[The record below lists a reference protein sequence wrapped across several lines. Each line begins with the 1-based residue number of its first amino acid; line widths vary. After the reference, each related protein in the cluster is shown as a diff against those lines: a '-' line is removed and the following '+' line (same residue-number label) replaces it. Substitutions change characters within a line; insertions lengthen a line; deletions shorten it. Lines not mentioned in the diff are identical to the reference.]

1 MNSGKTVYKGLIY
14 KDLFLLK
21 EAFPIVA
28 LAVLFLL
35 FTIIFGFSGGF
46 LALCIMLLV
55 FAVKV
60 VESTSIYDENDLWDS
75 FVLTTAISR
84 KEVIRSKY
92 LLEILFL
99 ALAFLTA
106 AAVFLLI
113 VLLLPVVS
121 GESWMFP
128 MMIIG
133 FGYALVY
140 GSISI
145 PVYLKFGVQKSR
157 YISFILLVLSAGVYG
172 VTFGF
177 GMYLEFTASV
187 IPLLIGVIAVS
198 LVVFC
203 LSYQVSKRIY
213 AKKGF

>member
-60 VESTSIYDENDLWDS
+60 VESTLIYDETDGWDS
-75 FVLTTAISR
+75 YVLTAPVSK
-84 KEVIRSKY
+84 KEIIRSQY
-92 LLEILFL
+92 LVQVLFL
-99 ALAFLTA
+99 AGAFLIS
-106 AAVFLLI
+106 AVILLLI
-113 VLLLPVVS
+113 SLVPMFS
-121 GESWMFP
+121 GEDWLFLMLVV
-128 MMIIG
+128 G
-133 FGYALVY
+133 FCYALVY
-140 GSISI
+140 GAVVI
-145 PVYLKFGVQKSR
+145 PIYLKFGQHTSR
-157 YISFILLVLSAGVYG
+157 YIAFAVLVVVAGLYG

-177 GMYLEFTASV
+177 TMFLEFAAST
-187 IPLLIGVIAVS
+187 IPLLIGVLVLSLAAYGVS
-198 LVVFC
+198 Y
-203 LSYQVSKRIY
+203 SISQKIY
-213 AKKGF
+213 AKREF